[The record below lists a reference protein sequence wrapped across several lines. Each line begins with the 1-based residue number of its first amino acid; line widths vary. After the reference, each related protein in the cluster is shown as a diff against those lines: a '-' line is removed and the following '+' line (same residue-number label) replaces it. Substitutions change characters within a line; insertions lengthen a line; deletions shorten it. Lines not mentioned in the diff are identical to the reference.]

1 VETTYKIIGGDG
13 REYGPIAL
21 DELKNWIRDGRV
33 AGGTPVWRSD
43 NALWSP
49 AAQFAE
55 LRADIGQLVAAAG
68 LAAVNAAAPVGFWAR
83 LGAYIVDR
91 IVMWLLCTFIWT
103 AIAALMQWKFPE
115 PPPNMQTFQEL
126 INYFQ
131 SLGPLVIYQMI
142 VVFVCGFVYEVVFNG
157 TWGAT
162 LGKMAI
168 GARIVRVDGSRIRYG
183 IAALRWLAE
192 RLSDLTFCV
201 GYLMIG
207 FRADKRAMH
216 DLIAGTRVIFV
227 R

>member
-1 VETTYKIIGGDG
+1 
-13 REYGPIAL
+13 
-21 DELKNWIRDGRV
+21 
-33 AGGTPVWRSD
+33 
-43 NALWSP
+43 
-49 AAQFAE
+49 
-55 LRADIGQLVAAAG
+55 LV
-68 LAAVNAAAPVGFWAR
+68 V
-83 LGAYIVDR
+83 
-91 IVMWLLCTFIWT
+91 
-103 AIAALMQWKFPE
+103 
-115 PPPNMQTFQEL
+115 
-126 INYFQ
+126 
-131 SLGPLVIYQMI
+131 YQMI